1 MTLSKEKKVSPFGVN
16 PAVQLLDGLPI
27 AHGAV
32 SNKSVKKDALIA
44 CKSVVLNLKRGVFRV
59 MALLLLGT
67 TGAPQLC
74 LAQSPN
80 EWPSKPLKMVVP
92 FPAAGG
98 TDAVARA
105 LANKLSQQLSQPVIV
120 ENKAG
125 ANGVIG
131 ADFVAHAPPDGS
143 VLLLT
148 IASHAIAPAIYK
160 NLPYNTDQDF
170 VPVSLVALYPYL
182 FTVPSALPIQS
193 FKAFIEY
200 AKRHPG
206 QLSYASSGTGSGPHL
221 GMELLQEVTGIEL
234 THVPYKG
241 AAPANNDLISGQV
254 DAMLNNLL
262 AGGALIRAQKLKVL
276 AVTSEHRSKVLP
288 EVPTVKELGYP
299 KYQVDGWYGVFL
311 PSKTPTV
318 IVNKLSEEL
327 GKALKDAEVLNRLS
341 KDGAIAVGST
351 PKEFAEFFNRDKKQ
365 WLELTQKIKITLD

>member
-1 MTLSKEKKVSPFGVN
+1 MQTILVRPKSIKPRILN
-16 PAVQLLDGLPI
+16 WLLYL
-27 AHGAV
+27 
-32 SNKSVKKDALIA
+32 
-44 CKSVVLNLKRGVFRV
+44 V
-59 MALLLLGT
+59 MFASHCISG
-67 TGAPQLC
+67 
-74 LAQSPN
+74 LAQTSNDWPN
-80 EWPSKPLKMVVP
+80 KPLKMIVP

-105 LANKLSQQLSQPVIV
+105 LANKLGQQLSQVVVV
-120 ENKAG
+120 ENKSG

-131 ADFVAHAPPDGS
+131 ADFVAHAPADGS
-143 VLLLT
+143 TLLLT

-170 VPVSLVALYPYL
+170 IPVSLVALYPYL
-182 FTVPSALPIQS
+182 FTVPSGLSIQT
-193 FKAFIEY
+193 FKDFIEY
-200 AKRHPG
+200 AKHNPG
-206 QLSYASSGTGSGPHL
+206 KLSYASSGTGSGPHL
-221 GMELLQEVTGIEL
+221 GMELLEEIAGIEL

-276 AVTSEHRSKVLP
+276 AVTSEHRSKALP
-288 EVPTVKELGYP
+288 DVPTVKEMGYP

-311 PSKTPTV
+311 PAKTPMV
-318 IVNKLSEEL
+318 IVNKLSQEIA
-327 GKALKDAEVLNRLS
+327 KAIKDQEVLSRLS
-341 KDGAIAVGST
+341 KDGAIAVGSS